1 MMYPIPDLQDFIG
14 FNQDVTGMEQECKKG
29 LTGVQTAKGLKS
41 GVPRV
46 YYGVVTGQLE

>member
-29 LTGVQTAKGLKS
+29 LTGVQKG
-41 GVPRV
+41 
-46 YYGVVTGQLE
+46 